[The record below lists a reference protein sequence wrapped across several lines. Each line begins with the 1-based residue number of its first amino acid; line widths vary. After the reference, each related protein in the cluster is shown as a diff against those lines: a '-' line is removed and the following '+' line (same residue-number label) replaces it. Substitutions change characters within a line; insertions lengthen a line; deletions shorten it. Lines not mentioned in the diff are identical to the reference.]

1 MPTERTIWI
10 ERKLWLHSN
19 NIGSFTAENGVGT
32 KGKMDED
39 S

>member
-1 MPTERTIWI
+1 MPTENSIRI
-10 ERKLWLHSN
+10 ERKLWLHAN
-19 NIGSFTAENGVGT
+19 NSGCFTAENRVGT